1 MLWQKWRTLVDD
13 IGIMDAVQQLAL
25 EAWLD
30 SSNEGLLVA
39 GETGT
44 ILLVNPR
51 LRQLL
56 QLSAIPKSIEQL
68 LQQTRITSPELRTIL
83 TASELPNHK
92 KWGTLRIQQHPARW
106 ISWEQMPLMQDGK
119 LSGTVTVFREA
130 VGQEGQVELAKQSFL
145 SMISHDLRT
154 PLSTIL
160 GFGELLY
167 HNRQTLSDDE
177 QKEFLGHIIKNANDL
192 SRYTQIALDIMF
204 LEADLQSFEMEPVY
218 LDRFVKHWLSD
229 ALHRFPAQRLEYLN
243 GSADDPMTRISS
255 AALHKILTILTEF
268 ALAESPPD
276 DVIKIKLSYD
286 DKNAHIV
293 FAHAAPGLSQADVA
307 VLFQIMQP
315 RDLSETGRPQLHRMQ
330 MYVASLLAERQQG
343 SLTLRGQDDF
353 LYEVDLSLPLA
364 PPEV

>member
-1 MLWQKWRTLVDD
+1 
-13 IGIMDAVQQLAL
+13 MDAVQQLAL

-30 SSNEGLLVA
+30 TSNEGLLVA
-39 GETGT
+39 SETGA
-44 ILLVNPR
+44 ILVVNPR
-51 LRQLL
+51 LKDLL
-56 QLSAIPKSIEQL
+56 QLRTVPKTVDQL
-68 LQQTRITSPELRTIL
+68 LQQMRLASPELRDIL
-83 TASELPNHK
+83 LPNEPITHK
-92 KWGTLRIQQHPARW
+92 KWGTLRTQQHPPRW
-106 ISWEQMPLMQDGK
+106 FSWEQIPLMQDGN

-130 VGQEGQVELAKQSFL
+130 AEQEGQVEFAKQSFL

-167 HNRQTLSDDE
+167 HNRQSLSDDE

-204 LEADLQSFEMEPVY
+204 LEANLQSFEMEPVY

-229 ALHRFPAQRLEYLN
+229 AVHRFPAKRLEYLN

-286 DKNAHIV
+286 EENAHIV
-293 FAHAAPGLSQADVA
+293 FKHTAPGLSKADVA
-307 VLFQIMQP
+307 VLFQLMQP

-330 MYVASLLAERQQG
+330 LYVASLLAERQQG
-343 SLTLRGQDDF
+343 NLTLRGQDDF
-353 LYEVDLSLPLA
+353 LYEIDLSLPLL
-364 PPEV
+364 PPEA